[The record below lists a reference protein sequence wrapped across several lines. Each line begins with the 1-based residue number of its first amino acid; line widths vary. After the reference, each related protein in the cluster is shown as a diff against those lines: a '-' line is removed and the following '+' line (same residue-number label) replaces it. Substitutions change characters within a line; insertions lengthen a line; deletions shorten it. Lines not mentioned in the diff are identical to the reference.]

1 MADPEK
7 KKTAPEMGQQQN
19 SGPETGAEPAQ
30 EPNARSVEPGAEP
43 VKPEG
48 SGEDKP
54 FEPDD
59 AAKWKAMSRK
69 NEDNAKANLRR
80 AEHAET
86 ERDSLRTENAR
97 LKVRMQYPQINDDA
111 LSLCSETEPE
121 KIQEWADKYAK
132 LNPLDTEPVKR
143 DVREDAL
150 ARKVSTLAE
159 HPQGQV
165 NPKAAKGDVYRRH
178 MKRQQDARRKKN

>member
-1 MADPEK
+1 MADPEE
-7 KKTAPEMGQQQN
+7 KKTAPETEQQN
-19 SGPETGAEPAQ
+19 SEPETGAESAQ
-30 EPNARSVEPGAEP
+30 EPNTQSVEPDTKT
-43 VKPEG
+43 VKPED
-48 SGEDKP
+48 SGEDKSS
-54 FEPDD
+54 EPDD
-59 AAKWKAMSRK
+59 VAKWKAMSRK
-69 NEDNAKANLRR
+69 NEDN
-80 AEHAET
+80 AET

-132 LNPLDTEPVKR
+132 LNPLDTEPAKR

-159 HPQGQV
+159 YPQGSV
-165 NPKAAKGDVYRRH
+165 NPKAAKGDAYRRH
-178 MKRQQDARRKKN
+178 MERQRNARRKKN

>member
-54 FEPDD
+54 FESDD
-59 AAKWKAMSRK
+59 
-69 NEDNAKANLRR
+69 AKANLKR

-97 LKVRMQYPQINDDA
+97 LKVRMQYPQINDDV

-121 KIQEWADKYAK
+121 KIQE
-132 LNPLDTEPVKR
+132 
-143 DVREDAL
+143 
-150 ARKVSTLAE
+150 
-159 HPQGQV
+159 
-165 NPKAAKGDVYRRH
+165 
-178 MKRQQDARRKKN
+178 